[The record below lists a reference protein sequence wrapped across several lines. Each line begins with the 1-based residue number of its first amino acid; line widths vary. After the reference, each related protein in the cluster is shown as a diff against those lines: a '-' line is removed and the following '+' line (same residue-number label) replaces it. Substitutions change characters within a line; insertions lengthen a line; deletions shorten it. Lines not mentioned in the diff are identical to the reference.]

1 MANEKNNQRPSV
13 STQGL
18 MLFSNMMLS
27 MRFSDSTCYISLRDA
42 KVDENGKRS
51 YPRPAGGDKDFTVS
65 LTKERAAA
73 FLNKLHKKFIP
84 QFIDF
89 LETKQQDP
97 SFDKAYS
104 VGVPCNREMTTILSL
119 STGKPNG
126 TGPYSP
132 ELSIFFDI
140 DASTKIPK
148 VIKTVKFDECIATLE
163 DYDPATGEYS
173 AITPEYPLVCVFIT
187 ALEEFVKGST
197 GARAHENAVR
207 FDNTIRQM
215 KSVQNATAT
224 KVGVSQD
231 IIYPYGNNGQG
242 SSTGGTAFT
251 MTQSGAAPGASD
263 LKQYD
268 GELNLGEDLPF

>member
-13 STQGL
+13 STQGI

-51 YPRPAGGDKDFTVS
+51 YPRPTGGDKDYTVS

-73 FLNKLHKKFIP
+73 FLNKLHNKFVP
-84 QFIDF
+84 QFIEF
-89 LETKQQDP
+89 LEAKEENP
-97 SFDKAYS
+97 SFDTAYS
-104 VGVPCNREMTTILSL
+104 VGVPCNRDMTTILSL

-140 DASTKIPK
+140 DPSTKIPK
-148 VIKTVKFDECIATLE
+148 LVKTVKLDECIATLE
-163 DYDPATGEYS
+163 DYDPATGEFS
-173 AITPEYPLVCVFIT
+173 KITPEYPLVVVFIT
-187 ALEEFVKGST
+187 ALEEFVKST
-197 GARAHENAVR
+197 SGARAHENAVR
-207 FDNTIRQM
+207 FDSSMRHS
-215 KSVQNATAT
+215 KAVQNATAT

-242 SSTGGTAFT
+242 SSVGAVFSVE
-251 MTQSGAAPGASD
+251 QSGAAPEASN